1 MTIMID
7 AERGPRFTK
16 EQYEQAIK
24 DLQDGLTQLEPN
36 GHGCHIC
43 GDSGHQAWEC
53 GSNPL
58 YAIAV
63 CRAVADRATELHEAM
78 HRLEEIG
85 ELTNANV
92 ALHKGMT
99 AALLVTLHEFLHY
112 LSGHDRYMGESYGPR
127 KVRPL

>member
-16 EQYEQAIK
+16 EQYRNAIK
-24 DLQDGLTQLEPN
+24 DLVDGLTQLEPN

-58 YAIAV
+58 YAITV
-63 CRAVADRATELHEAM
+63 CRVVADRATELHEKMHAITLVDGDLPRMQIAAM
-78 HRLEEIG
+78 YD
-85 ELTNANV
+85 EL
-92 ALHKGMT
+92 H
-99 AALLVTLHEFLHY
+99 HFLHY
-112 LSGHDRYMGESYGPR
+112 LSGQDVYMGESYGPR